1 MTEPTRHVIDR
12 KGWAPG
18 PWDGEPDKVQ
28 WNHAG
33 LACLAV
39 RNHSGNWC
47 GYVGVPNGH
56 PAYGQ
61 DYDNVDVD
69 VHGGLT
75 YADRCQVD
83 GPICHVAE
91 PGFPEDV
98 WWLGFDTAH
107 AGDLAPSSSSDYAKG
122 LYPALSE
129 YKVYRDLGYITRE
142 TNRLAEQL
150 GSRT

>member
-1 MTEPTRHVIDR
+1 MTELIEHKIDR
-12 KGWAPG
+12 RGWAPG

-39 RNHSGNWC
+39 RNRMGAWC
-47 GYVGVPNGH
+47 GYVGVPCEH

-61 DYDNVDVD
+61 DYESVDVS

-75 YADRCQVD
+75 YADNC
-83 GPICHVAE
+83 GGAICHVAE
-91 PGFPEDV
+91 PGFPEEV

-107 AGDLAPSSSSDYAKG
+107 AGDLAPSSSADYARG
-122 LYPALSE
+122 LYPALSSYE
-129 YKVYRDLGYITRE
+129 VYRDLDYTKAE

-150 GSRT
+150 